1 MYNEKINLIKEL
13 KNDCLHIADMVT
25 DICSSATN
33 AILVIWLF
41 SVGPTAQSI
50 SAIITLIIRILIGKF
65 VINNADWAY
74 KKFSLLLTLDGITA
88 AASVLFTFLAGN
100 TPWIYFVYSILM
112 VPIFKLEGVAI
123 NRIYKI
129 RYSDPNVRETRD
141 NVRSTLS
148 DIWSLIGYGIGLIFS
163 ILKVNPLIMLALLM
177 ASCIVNNVW
186 YRKEWRESKKECDKN
201 KKDKVA

>member
-1 MYNEKINLIKEL
+1 MKKINLIKEL

-41 SVGPTAQSI
+41 SVGATAQSV
-50 SAIITLIIRILIGKF
+50 SAIITLAVRTLVGKF
-65 VINNADWAY
+65 IINNADWAY
-74 KKFSLLLTLDGITA
+74 NKFSFLLTLDGIISA
-88 AASVLFTFLAGN
+88 ATVLFTLFVGG
-100 TPWIYFVYSILM
+100 TPWVYFVYCILM
-112 VPIFKLEGVAI
+112 VPIFKLEGIAI

-163 ILKVNPLIMLALLM
+163 FLQADPIIMLALLM
-177 ASCIVNNVW
+177 ASCIVNNIW
-186 YRKEWRESKKECDKN
+186 YRKAWKESKRMEDDKI